1 MTPSN
6 WKPPTATS
14 ASRPGGRLRHRSLFE
29 SDFNAPD
36 APTVIRVPDRLDTVD
51 RLFYQRGWTDGLP
64 IIPPTPERYRALLGD
79 LDPDELLGLVEPRL
93 GRATVG
99 KAVANAVMAGC
110 RPEHV
115 PVVVAA
121 TRAMCD
127 PRFNLKALQS
137 TTHPCTVMC
146 LVGGPI
152 CDEIDL
158 NASYNAMGQGQRANA
173 VIGRAIRLI
182 LTNIGGAAP
191 GVLDRSTMGSP
202 AKYSFCFAENSEAN
216 PWETFH
222 AELGLDEDA
231 SHVTVFGA
239 EGPHNVND
247 HHGRTGEDILLTI
260 AGTLASPGANNFYL
274 GGQAVVV
281 LGPEHAEV
289 IARDG
294 FSKADVKRYLSERAI
309 IPRNPAVRSVHRPAR
324 GAAAGPPARS
334 ARTRRRA
341 PHQRSRQPD
350 RACGGGRGPTLGDHA
365 DVRTFLPSGD
375 RTHPRLEPVERSI
388 RRLRFLPVAAQHPT
402 EECLDLFSKGGQ
414 CLGQSLFQR
423 SQPACIQGRSV
434 DIAKDMP
441 EAKVFSQCSGE
452 CGIDDCG
459 ADSGNIEPHVLD
471 ELLVPLLGLWNTS
484 VEFMGNPDQYAFD
497 ARIEVVH
504 DRATRT

>member
-1 MTPSN
+1 MAICTDEFFALAKAEAGGWGLPGLPIVVVPHPLARRDDEECRRFAGESIEEIV
-6 WKPPTATS
+6 S
-14 ASRPGGRLRHRSLFE
+14 ALTGNAVELEAAYRDKRIETRGRLRHRSLFE

-36 APTVIRVPDRLDTVD
+36 APEVIRVPDRLDSVD

-79 LDPDELLGLVEPRL
+79 LDPEQLLGLVEPRL
-93 GRATVG
+93 GRATVA
-99 KAVANAVMAGC
+99 KVAANAVMAGC

-127 PRFNLKALQS
+127 PRFNLKALQA

-152 CDEIDL
+152 CEELDL

-173 VIGRAIRLI
+173 VIGRAVRLV

-202 AKYSFCFAENSEAN
+202 AKYSFCFAENAEAN
-216 PWETFH
+216 PWGTFH
-222 AELGLDEDA
+222 SELGLDDDA

-247 HHGRTGEDILLTI
+247 HHGRTGEDLLLTI
-260 AGTLASPGANNFYL
+260 AGSLASPGANNFYL

-281 LGPEHAEV
+281 IGPEHAEV

-309 IPRNPAVRSVHRPAR
+309 IPRNLVSEASIDLLEMRLPHHLLGPRGRDGVRFITDPDNVIVLVAG
-324 GAAAGPPARS
+324 GAGRHS
-334 ARTRRRA
+334 AIM
-341 PHQRSRQPD
+341 
-350 RACGGGRGPTLGDHA
+350 PT
-365 DVRTFLPSGD
+365 F
-375 RTHPRLEPVERSI
+375 
-388 RRLRFLPVAAQHPT
+388 
-402 EECLDLFSKGGQ
+402 
-414 CLGQSLFQR
+414 GQST
-423 SQPACIQGRSV
+423 
-434 DIAKDMP
+434 
-441 EAKVFSQCSGE
+441 EAVTE
-452 CGIDDCG
+452 
-459 ADSGNIEPHVLD
+459 
-471 ELLVPLLGLWNTS
+471 
-484 VEFMGNPDQYAFD
+484 
-497 ARIEVVH
+497 RI
-504 DRATRT
+504 

>member
-1 MTPSN
+1 MVVPHPLARRDDEECRRFAAASTEEIVSAL
-6 WKPPTATS
+6 TGDAVELEATY
-14 ASRPGGRLRHRSLFE
+14 RDKRIETRGRLRHRSLFE

-36 APTVIRVPDRLDTVD
+36 APEIIRVPDRLDTVD

-64 IIPPTPERYRALLGD
+64 IVPPTPERYRALLGD
-79 LDPDELLGLVEPRL
+79 LDPGELLGLVEPRL
-93 GRATVG
+93 GRATVA
-99 KAVANAVMAGC
+99 KVVANAVMAGC

-115 PVVVAA
+115 HVVVAA
-121 TRAMCD
+121 TRAMCE

-152 CDEIDL
+152 VDEIDL

-202 AKYSFCFAENSEAN
+202 AKYSFCFAENVEAN

-222 AELGLDEDA
+222 AELGLEDDA

-247 HHGRTGEDILLTI
+247 HHGRTGEDLLLTI

-281 LGPEHAEV
+281 IGPEHAEV

-294 FSKADVKRYLSERAI
+294 FSKADVKRFLSERAI
-309 IPRNPAVRSVHRPAR
+309 IPRSLVSEASVDLLEMRLPDHLLGPRGRDGVQLITDPANVIVLVAG
-324 GAAAGPPARS
+324 GAGRHS
-334 ARTRRRA
+334 AIM
-341 PHQRSRQPD
+341 
-350 RACGGGRGPTLGDHA
+350 PT
-365 DVRTFLPSGD
+365 F
-375 RTHPRLEPVERSI
+375 
-388 RRLRFLPVAAQHPT
+388 
-402 EECLDLFSKGGQ
+402 
-414 CLGQSLFQR
+414 GQSTQ
-423 SQPACIQGRSV
+423 SV
-434 DIAKDMP
+434 T
-441 EAKVFSQCSGE
+441 E
-452 CGIDDCG
+452 
-459 ADSGNIEPHVLD
+459 
-471 ELLVPLLGLWNTS
+471 
-484 VEFMGNPDQYAFD
+484 
-497 ARIEVVH
+497 RI
-504 DRATRT
+504 

>member
-1 MTPSN
+1 MVVPHPLARRNDEECRRFASESIDEIASALTGDAVELE
-6 WKPPTATS
+6 ATY
-14 ASRPGGRLRHRSLFE
+14 RDKRIETRGRLRHRSLFE

-36 APTVIRVPDRLDTVD
+36 GPETISVPDRLDTVQ
-51 RLFYQRGWTDGLP
+51 RLFYVRGWTDGLP
-64 IIPPTPERYRALLGD
+64 ILPPTPERYRDLLGD

-99 KAVANAVMAGC
+99 KVIANAVMAGC
-110 RPEHV
+110 LPEHV

-121 TRAMCD
+121 TRAICD

-173 VIGRAIRLI
+173 VIGRTIRLV

-202 AKYSFCFAENSEAN
+202 AKYSFCFAENAQAN

-222 AELGLDEDA
+222 AELGLEDDA

-247 HHGRTGEDILLTI
+247 HHGRTGEDLLLTI

-281 LGPEHAEV
+281 IGPEHAEV

-294 FSKADVKRYLSERAI
+294 FSKADVKRFLSERAI
-309 IPRNPAVRSVHRPAR
+309 IPRSLVSEASVDLLEMRLPDHLLGPRGCDGVRFITDPDNVIVLVAG
-324 GAAAGPPARS
+324 GAGRHS
-334 ARTRRRA
+334 AIM
-341 PHQRSRQPD
+341 
-350 RACGGGRGPTLGDHA
+350 PT
-365 DVRTFLPSGD
+365 F
-375 RTHPRLEPVERSI
+375 
-388 RRLRFLPVAAQHPT
+388 
-402 EECLDLFSKGGQ
+402 
-414 CLGQSLFQR
+414 GQSTQ
-423 SQPACIQGRSV
+423 SV
-434 DIAKDMP
+434 T
-441 EAKVFSQCSGE
+441 E
-452 CGIDDCG
+452 
-459 ADSGNIEPHVLD
+459 
-471 ELLVPLLGLWNTS
+471 
-484 VEFMGNPDQYAFD
+484 
-497 ARIEVVH
+497 RI
-504 DRATRT
+504 

>member
-1 MTPSN
+1 MAICTDEFFALAKAEASGWGLPGLPIVVVPHPLARRNDEECRRFAGESIEEIV
-6 WKPPTATS
+6 S
-14 ASRPGGRLRHRSLFE
+14 ALTGNAVELEAAYRDKRIETRGRLRHRSLFE

-36 APTVIRVPDRLDTVD
+36 APEIIRVPDRLDTVD

-79 LDPDELLGLVEPRL
+79 LDPGELLGLVEPRL
-93 GRATVG
+93 GRATVA
-99 KAVANAVMAGC
+99 KVVANAVMAGC
-110 RPEHV
+110 RPEQV

-152 CDEIDL
+152 CDEIDI

-173 VIGRAIRLI
+173 VIGRAIRLV

-202 AKYSFCFAENSEAN
+202 AKYSFCFAENAEAN

-222 AELGLDEDA
+222 SELGLDDHA

-247 HHGRTGEDILLTI
+247 HHGRTGEDLLLTI
-260 AGTLASPGANNFYL
+260 AASLASPGANNFYL

-294 FSKADVKRYLSERAI
+294 FGKTDVKRFLSERAI
-309 IPRNPAVRSVHRPAR
+309 IPRGLVSEASIDLLEARLPHHLLGPRGRDGVRFVTDPDNLIVLVAG
-324 GAAAGPPARS
+324 GAGRHS
-334 ARTRRRA
+334 AIV
-341 PHQRSRQPD
+341 
-350 RACGGGRGPTLGDHA
+350 PT
-365 DVRTFLPSGD
+365 F
-375 RTHPRLEPVERSI
+375 
-388 RRLRFLPVAAQHPT
+388 
-402 EECLDLFSKGGQ
+402 
-414 CLGQSLFQR
+414 GQS
-423 SQPACIQGRSV
+423 SQAV
-434 DIAKDMP
+434 T
-441 EAKVFSQCSGE
+441 E
-452 CGIDDCG
+452 
-459 ADSGNIEPHVLD
+459 
-471 ELLVPLLGLWNTS
+471 
-484 VEFMGNPDQYAFD
+484 
-497 ARIEVVH
+497 RI
-504 DRATRT
+504 

>member
-1 MTPSN
+1 MAICTDEFFALAKAEAHGWGLPGLPIVVVPHPLARRNDEECERFAADSIEEI
-6 WKPPTATS
+6 AS
-14 ASRPGGRLRHRSLFE
+14 ALTGDAIELEAAYRDKRIETRGRLRHRSLFE

-36 APTVIRVPDRLDTVD
+36 TPEIIRVPDRLDTVN

-64 IIPPTPERYRALLGD
+64 IVPPTPERHRALLGD

-99 KAVANAVMAGC
+99 KVVANAVMAGC

-152 CDEIDL
+152 CDALDL
-158 NASYNAMGQGQRANA
+158 NASYNAMGQGRQANA
-173 VIGRAIRLI
+173 VIGRAVRLI

-202 AKYSFCFAENSEAN
+202 AKYSFCFAENAEAN
-216 PWETFH
+216 PWQTLH
-222 AELGLDEDA
+222 AELGLDDDA
-231 SHVTVFGA
+231 SHVTVFGV

-274 GGQAVVV
+274 GGQVVV
-281 LGPEHAEV
+281 AIGPEHAEV

-294 FSKADVKRYLSERAI
+294 FSKIDVKRFLSERAI
-309 IPRNPAVRSVHRPAR
+309 IPRNLLSEASIDLIDARLPHHLLGPRGRDGVRFVTDPSNLIVLVAGGAGRHSAVM
-324 GAAAGPPARS
+324 
-334 ARTRRRA
+334 
-341 PHQRSRQPD
+341 
-350 RACGGGRGPTLGDHA
+350 PT
-365 DVRTFLPSGD
+365 F
-375 RTHPRLEPVERSI
+375 
-388 RRLRFLPVAAQHPT
+388 
-402 EECLDLFSKGGQ
+402 
-414 CLGQSLFQR
+414 
-423 SQPACIQGRSV
+423 GRST
-434 DIAKDMP
+434 
-441 EAKVFSQCSGE
+441 EAVTQ
-452 CGIDDCG
+452 
-459 ADSGNIEPHVLD
+459 
-471 ELLVPLLGLWNTS
+471 
-484 VEFMGNPDQYAFD
+484 
-497 ARIEVVH
+497 RIH
-504 DRATRT
+504 A

>member
-1 MTPSN
+1 MAICTDEFFGLAKAEANGWGLPGLPIVVVPHPLARRN
-6 WKPPTATS
+6 DGECRRFAADAIDEVVS
-14 ASRPGGRLRHRSLFE
+14 ALTGDAVELESAYRDKRIETRGRLRHRSLFE

-36 APTVIRVPDRLDTVD
+36 APSVIRAPDSQDALD
-51 RLFYQRGWTDGLP
+51 RLFYRRGWTDGLP
-64 IIPPTPERYRALLGD
+64 IVAPTPERYRALLGE
-79 LDPDELLGLVEPRL
+79 LDAEELIGLVEPRL
-93 GRATVG
+93 GRATIG
-99 KAVANAVMAGC
+99 KVVANAVMAGC

-152 CDEIDL
+152 CEDIDL
-158 NASYNAMGQGQRANA
+158 NASYNAMGQGQQANA

-202 AKYSFCFAENSEAN
+202 AKYSFCFAENAEAN
-216 PWETFH
+216 PWQTLH

-247 HHGRTGEDILLTI
+247 HHGRTGEDILLTV

-294 FSKADVKRYLSERAI
+294 FGKADVKRFLSERAI
-309 IPRNPAVRSVHRPAR
+309 IPRNLLSEASIDLLEARLPHHLLGPRGRDGVRLIGDPDNVIVLVAG
-324 GAAAGPPARS
+324 GAGRHS
-334 ARTRRRA
+334 AIM
-341 PHQRSRQPD
+341 
-350 RACGGGRGPTLGDHA
+350 PT
-365 DVRTFLPSGD
+365 F
-375 RTHPRLEPVERSI
+375 
-388 RRLRFLPVAAQHPT
+388 
-402 EECLDLFSKGGQ
+402 
-414 CLGQSLFQR
+414 GQS
-423 SQPACIQGRSV
+423 SQAVTER
-434 DIAKDMP
+434 
-441 EAKVFSQCSGE
+441 
-452 CGIDDCG
+452 IDPG
-459 ADSGNIEPHVLD
+459 
-471 ELLVPLLGLWNTS
+471 
-484 VEFMGNPDQYAFD
+484 
-497 ARIEVVH
+497 
-504 DRATRT
+504 